1 MIQRLLRAIRERSK
15 PTEDASEPGGFLSYA
30 GEWHALT
37 IGLGA
42 GTTAAVMNQP
52 IILASMIAIALGIS
66 GVQGKRGFKGRGV
79 VNELRREPWYAVGS
93 GLVGYVV
100 MGGRLASLSGL
111 LPV

>member
-1 MIQRLLRAIRERSK
+1 MIRRIIAALRERSK
-15 PTEDASEPGGFLSYA
+15 STEDASEPGGFLSYA

-93 GLVGYVV
+93 GLVGYVA
-100 MGGRLASLSGL
+100 MGGRLSEFTAF
-111 LPV
+111 LP